1 MNYKI
6 GDKVRVKTNLKDF
19 ATYGYAGF
27 APSMRSYCGGIF
39 EIAGLCANFYYL
51 KNCGDWRV
59 SDEMLEPT
67 YTLQECID
75 KNYAIHCDTEDKANK
90 LMKAL
95 DSEGHGWVGNE
106 RYSKENNRW
115 RKYGKA
121 TCYFPFTGQYCDVDY
136 YKSVGLKIV
145 WFDDVILPQDR
156 KINWCDLYETPLPIL
171 RCRNCI
177 YFIGDKPILDEAEK
191 TYLEAVIRPFKDK
204 VCGIIKCTNYE
215 VANSFFIAICI
226 PNNSPMLFPPF
237 HTKMYVGMKLN
248 KPYTL
253 QELGLFG
260 DDK

>member
-95 DSEGHGWVGNE
+95 DNEGYKWKCG
-106 RYSKENNRW
+106 SKYTFCNYFFD
-115 RKYGKA
+115 YGKE
-121 TCYFPFTGQYCDVDY
+121 TCYTPYEGMYDNTSF
-136 YKSVGLKIV
+136 YKEHNIKIV
-145 WFDDVILPQDR
+145 WFDDVVLPKDCKCEQASV
-156 KINWCDLYETPLPIL
+156 
-171 RCRNCI
+171 
-177 YFIGDKPILDEAEK
+177 LDEAEK
-191 TYLEAVIRPFKDK
+191 AYLEAVLKPFKDR
-204 VCGIIKCTNYE
+204 VNQIIKTTSL
-215 VANSFFIAICI
+215 ARKKSFFIEVKLNDCSIF
-226 PNNSPMLFPPF
+226 FPPF
-237 HTKMYVGMKLN
+237 STKMYVGMKPDE
-248 KPYTL
+248 PYTL
-253 QELGLFG
+253 KELGLFR
-260 DDK
+260 

>member
-1 MNYKI
+1 MNYKV
-6 GDKVRVKTNLKDF
+6 GDKVRVKTNLKDNKQ
-19 ATYGYAGF
+19 YGYSRF
-27 APSMRSYCGGIF
+27 VPSMRGYCGGIF
-39 EIAGLCANFYYL
+39 EIADSGLGVFHL
-51 KNCGDWRV
+51 KNCSDWFF

-95 DSEGHGWVGNE
+95 DDMGYKWSAGNKYTSRNYYFVYE
-106 RYSKENNRW
+106 KE
-115 RKYGKA
+115 
-121 TCYFPFTGQYCDVDY
+121 TCYKPYDGIYNNIHYF
-136 YKSVGLKIV
+136 KSHRIKVV

-177 YFIGDKPILDEAEK
+177 YFIGDKPILDETEK
-191 TYLEAVIRPFKDK
+191 AYLEAVIRPFKDK